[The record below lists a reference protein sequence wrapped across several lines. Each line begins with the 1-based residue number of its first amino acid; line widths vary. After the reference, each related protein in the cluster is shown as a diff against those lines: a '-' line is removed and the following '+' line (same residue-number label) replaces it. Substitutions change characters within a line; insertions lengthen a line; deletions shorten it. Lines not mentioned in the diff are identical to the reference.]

1 MFSYSQLKNTA
12 MLLAGKNGFPL
23 TVIRE
28 DSDLSAGYVVHRHDA
43 YELRIVL
50 TPQLRQVQRLDLILP
65 RVCHESLPADENARA
80 ITILFCGSF
89 FHFRY
94 LNAETLPLRSI
105 YAAPMQELLRQA
117 AAADALELKLTL
129 ALFLLKAEPV
139 RASGQV
145 SERLDTVIRCMEQHY
160 YRPDLS
166 ISTLAEMA
174 GYSPNYLQKVFRA
187 AVGCNPKEYLL
198 KIRMDT
204 AAKILREKQYLV
216 KEIAILCGFSDP
228 HYFANVFREYYGCSP
243 RDFLRVDPGSSPA
256 KRKRSA

>member
-12 MLLAGKNGFPL
+12 RMLTGRNDFPL

-28 DSDLSAGYVVHRHDA
+28 DSNLSAGYVVHRHET
-43 YELRIVL
+43 YELRIL
-50 TPQLRQVQRLDLILP
+50 LKPQLRQVQRLDLILP
-65 RVCHESLPADENARA
+65 RVCHESLTPEENTRA
-80 ITILFCGSF
+80 ISILFWGSF

-105 YAAPMQELLRQA
+105 YAAPVQELLRQG
-117 AAADALELKLTL
+117 AAADAFELQLTL
-129 ALFLLKAEPV
+129 SLFLLKAEPV
-139 RASGQV
+139 LASGQV

-204 AAKILREKQYLV
+204 AAKILRERQYLV
-216 KEIAILCGFSDP
+216 KEIAILCGFSDS
-228 HYFANVFREYYGCSP
+228 HYFSNVFREYYGCSP
-243 RDFLRVDPGSSPA
+243 RDFLRDNP
-256 KRKRSA
+256 K